1 MYLTFD
7 VGTTSMKT
15 GVFNRN
21 FEMVFSDTRE
31 YKLLYPGKNLVEL
44 PADFYW
50 EALKQ
55 GFLAALASGI
65 SAEKIDVITIT
76 TQGETLIP
84 IDKNGSPLCNAIIWL
99 DARAEQEAAA
109 LNQTIPQQD
118 FFRTTGLTDLGGAA
132 PIAKLMWIRKQAPEI
147 YEKTAHFLLLE
158 DYLIYRLT
166 GQIVSEH
173 SLLSSSG
180 YLDIVENC
188 YWDEILQL
196 AGVDKALLPPIK
208 KCGEIA
214 GNVTSWAAQ
223 ETGLNPGTPV
233 STGAMDQIAGA
244 LGAGNIRPGI
254 ITETTGTCLAV
265 AATAKTP
272 DFDAVAGKFSI
283 YRHFDDQYIYL
294 PYNPTAAI
302 ILKWFK
308 ECFMHALAEKCAA
321 NNISIYQEMDKLAQ
335 VSAPGAK
342 GLLLIP
348 HFSGKLVPDFNE
360 DAKGVFYGIGLEHT
374 AGDFIRAVLEGVSY
388 MLRENLDCL
397 QTAGIPIAE
406 IRSLGGGSRSDVW
419 MQIKA
424 DICGVPFSRTSQ
436 SEAGSLGAAMLGALA
451 LGHYADAH
459 ELCSTLK
466 TEKSFV
472 PNQENQG
479 IYEQGYQKYLALYR
493 ALESFFKMKF

>member
-1 MYLTFD
+1 
-7 VGTTSMKT
+7 MKT
-15 GVFNRN
+15 GVFNHN
-21 FEMVFSDTRE
+21 FEMIFSDTSE
-31 YKLLYPGKNLVEL
+31 YQLLYPGNNRVEL
-44 PADFYW
+44 PAIFYW
-50 EALKQ
+50 EALKKGIQ
-55 GFLAALASGI
+55 SALASGI
-65 SAEKIDVITIT
+65 SAKEIEVITIT

-84 IDKNGSPLCNAIIWL
+84 VDKNGSPLCNAIVWL
-99 DARAEQEAAA
+99 DARAEQEVAE
-109 LNQTIPQQD
+109 LNQKISQQD
-118 FFRTTGLTDLGGAA
+118 FFRTTGLTDLGGAT
-132 PIAKLMWIRKQAPEI
+132 PIAKLMWFRKKSPKI

-158 DYLIYRLT
+158 DYLIYKLT

-173 SLLSSSG
+173 SLLSSTG
-180 YLDIVENC
+180 YLDIMNND
-188 YWDEILQL
+188 YWDDILQL

-214 GNVTSWAAQ
+214 GNVTAWAAQ
-223 ETGLNPGTPV
+223 ETGLHLGTPV

-265 AATAKTP
+265 AATAKIP

-308 ECFMHALAEKCAA
+308 ECFMHELAEKCKEQ
-321 NNISIYQEMDKLAQ
+321 NISVYQEMDKLAQ
-335 VSAPGAK
+335 ASIPGAK

-360 DAKGVFYGIGLEHT
+360 DAKGVFYGVGLEHT
-374 AGDFIRAVLEGVSY
+374 PGDFIRGILEGISF

-397 QTAGIPIAE
+397 QSAGIPIEE
-406 IRSLGGGSRSDVW
+406 IRSLGGGSRSDIW

-424 DICGVPFSRTSQ
+424 DICGIPFARTSQ

-451 LGHYADAH
+451 LGHYSDAD
-459 ELCSTLK
+459 ELCSILK
-466 TEKSFV
+466 TEKSFE
-472 PNQENQG
+472 PNLQNKAV
-479 IYEQGYQKYLALYR
+479 YKQGYQKYLALYR
-493 ALESFFKMKF
+493 TLESFFQMKF